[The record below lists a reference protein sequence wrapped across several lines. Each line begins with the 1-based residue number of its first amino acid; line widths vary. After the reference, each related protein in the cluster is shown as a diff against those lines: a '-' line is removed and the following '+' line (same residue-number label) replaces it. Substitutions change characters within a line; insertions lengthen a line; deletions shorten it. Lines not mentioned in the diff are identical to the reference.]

1 VIGQAVDSSFTE
13 LPPFLH
19 TGFYKAAAASDDV
32 RVVHDLCAELL
43 HGEGGTKA
51 DEKKTGGGGG
61 EALLALCKPDG
72 EVDAKARAML
82 AVFVWHCPQ
91 LSEALL
97 EWTAAAGAK
106 SADRLLVYGQR
117 CPLPRVM
124 RPQYCGS
131 SS

>member
-1 VIGQAVDSSFTE
+1 V
-13 LPPFLH
+13 
-19 TGFYKAAAASDDV
+19 SDEV
-32 RVVHDLCAELL
+32 RTLHDLCAELL
-43 HGEGGTKA
+43 RGAEDDTKG
-51 DEKKTGGGGG
+51 DEKRTGAG
-61 EALLALCKPDG
+61 ELLALCKPDAK
-72 EVDAKARAML
+72 VDAKARAML